1 MAIPEAFGGPTPKPR
16 DVGSFLE
23 AAEFLDQ
30 DLQVN
35 SSSERKEEDRI
46 GPGLRPRRVFR

>member
-1 MAIPEAFGGPTPKPR
+1 MAIPEAFGDPPPKPR

-23 AAEFLDQ
+23 AAELLDR

-35 SSSERKEEDRI
+35 SGSERKE
-46 GPGLRPRRVFR
+46 GG